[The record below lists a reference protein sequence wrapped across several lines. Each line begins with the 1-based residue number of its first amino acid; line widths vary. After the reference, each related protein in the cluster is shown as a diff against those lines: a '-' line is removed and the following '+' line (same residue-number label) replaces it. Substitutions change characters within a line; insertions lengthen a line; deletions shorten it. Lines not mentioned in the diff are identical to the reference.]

1 MIQCSNASYFD
12 PSNKFVWPNNSFLTA
27 VFVELTVWWTIIF
40 TYIHNFLFTKNCSI
54 KSYVKVFFATIF
66 VTE

>member
-27 VFVELTVWWTIIF
+27 VFVELTVVDNHFHI
-40 TYIHNFLFTKNCSI
+40 YSQFLFTKNCSI